1 MKIQKGTVIQERLI
15 KRHTDKEF
23 FGVYRDKEISITT
36 DHDYGRAK
44 YNGHTRYDMVVQDLK
59 TGNIEV
65 NTLHDGPNMKEAIK
79 FALKGAQLI

>member
-15 KRHTDKEF
+15 KKNTDKEF
-23 FGVYRDKEISITT
+23 FAVYRDKEISITT
-36 DHDYGRAK
+36 DHDYGRAR
-44 YNGHTRYDMVVQDLK
+44 YNGQARYDVIVQDLK

-65 NTLHDGPNMKEAIK
+65 NTLHDTSSMKEAIK

>member
-15 KRHTDKEF
+15 KRNTNKEF
-23 FGVYRDKEISITT
+23 FAVYRGKEISITT

-44 YNGHTRYDMVVQDLK
+44 CYGHTRYDVVVQSLK

-65 NTLHDGPNMKEAIK
+65 NTLHDTSSMKEAIK
-79 FALKGAQLI
+79 FALKGAQLL

>member
-15 KRHTDKEF
+15 KRNTDKEF
-23 FGVYRDKEISITT
+23 FAVYGGKEISITT
-36 DHDYGRAK
+36 DHDFGRAM
-44 YNGHTRYDMVVQDLK
+44 YSGQTRHDVVVQDLK

-65 NTLHDGPNMKEAIK
+65 NSVYDASSMKEAIK

>member
-15 KRHTDKEF
+15 KKNTDKEF
-23 FGVYRDKEISITT
+23 FAVYRDKEISITT
-36 DHDYGRAK
+36 DHDYGRAR
-44 YNGHTRYDMVVQDLK
+44 YDSQTRYDVVVQDLK

-65 NTLHDGPNMKEAIK
+65 NTVHDTSSMKEAIK